1 MSAAGLMFYGA
12 GTSEERGGLAVI
24 AGTLHSSSSSS
35 FQTANGI
42 TYEARRSGGG
52 MDLALK
58 MSAEGDMEDGRGKH

>member
-1 MSAAGLMFYGA
+1 MRS
-12 GTSEERGGLAVI
+12 GGLAVI
-24 AGTLHSSSSSS
+24 AGTLHSSSSFFSS

-58 MSAEGDMEDGRGKH
+58 MSVEEDMEGGGKH

>member
-1 MSAAGLMFYGA
+1 MELA
-12 GTSEERGGLAVI
+12 RGGPAVI
-24 AGTLHSSSSSS
+24 AGTLHSSSSS

-58 MSAEGDMEDGRGKH
+58 MSVEGDMEGGGKH

>member
-24 AGTLHSSSSSS
+24 AGTLHSSFFS

>member
-1 MSAAGLMFYGA
+1 MRSGEVSLV
-12 GTSEERGGLAVI
+12 VI
-24 AGTLHSSSSSS
+24 AGTLHSSSFFSS

-58 MSAEGDMEDGRGKH
+58 MSVEGDMEGGGKH